1 MFCKYCGTR
10 LDDVQKFCG
19 VCGRAVDRNIKFADP
34 TAKLL
39 DEVEKSESEVA
50 EAVEEVIVTPV
61 AEAIEVADEPAERRA
76 EAEAET
82 ETDAPAEPEEALE
95 SEDVVEPE
103 PEVEPEPIVPT
114 GLKIGLL
121 VWSVI
126 NMAFGMFAFGIPALI
141 MNIRSAN
148 KDVNKTKK
156 SISYVKILNFTGS
169 LALALVVFYGIYMSV
184 KYATNL

>member
-39 DEVEKSESEVA
+39 DEVEKSEPEVA

-61 AEAIEVADEPAERRA
+61 AEAIEVADEPAEEIA
-76 EAEAET
+76 EAEAE
-82 ETDAPAEPEEALE
+82 ASAEPEEALE

-148 KDVNKTKK
+148 KDVSKTKK

>member
-39 DEVEKSESEVA
+39 DEVEKSEPEVA

-61 AEAIEVADEPAERRA
+61 AEAIEVADEPSEEIAEP
-76 EAEAET
+76 EADA
-82 ETDAPAEPEEALE
+82 DAPAEPEEAVE
-95 SEDVVEPE
+95 SETVVEPE

-148 KDVNKTKK
+148 KDVSKTKK

>member
-39 DEVEKSESEVA
+39 DEVEKSEPEVT

-61 AEAIEVADEPAERRA
+61 ADAIEVADEPAEEIA
-76 EAEAET
+76 GAET
-82 ETDAPAEPEEALE
+82 EKIAEPEEALE
-95 SEDVVEPE
+95 NEDVVEPE

-121 VWSVI
+121 VWSII

-148 KDVNKTKK
+148 KDVSKTKR
-156 SISYVKILNFTGS
+156 SISYVKILNFAGS
-169 LALALVVFYGIYMSV
+169 LVLALVVFYGIYMSV

>member
-39 DEVEKSESEVA
+39 DEVEKSEPEIA

-61 AEAIEVADEPAERRA
+61 AEAIEVADEPEEEIAE
-76 EAEAET
+76 
-82 ETDAPAEPEEALE
+82 APAEPEEVAE
-95 SEDVVEPE
+95 NGDVVEPE

-141 MNIRSAN
+141 MNIRSA
-148 KDVNKTKK
+148 KRDVSKTKK
-156 SISYVKILNFTGS
+156 SISYVKILNFAGS
-169 LALALVVFYGIYMSV
+169 LVLALVVFYGIYMSL
-184 KYATNL
+184 KHATNL

>member
-39 DEVEKSESEVA
+39 DEVEKSEPEVA

-61 AEAIEVADEPAERRA
+61 AEAIEVADEPAEEIA

-82 ETDAPAEPEEALE
+82 PAEPEETLE
-95 SEDVVEPE
+95 SGDVVEPE

-148 KDVNKTKK
+148 KDVSKTKK

-169 LALALVVFYGIYMSV
+169 LVLALVVFYGIYMSV
-184 KYATNL
+184 KYATPN

>member
-39 DEVEKSESEVA
+39 DEVEKSEPEVA

-61 AEAIEVADEPAERRA
+61 AEAAEVADEQAERRA
-76 EAEAET
+76 

-148 KDVNKTKK
+148 KDVSKTKK

>member
-34 TAKLL
+34 TAKIF
-39 DEVEKSESEVA
+39 DKTEEIEAEVV
-50 EAVEEVIVTPV
+50 EAAAKAPEMPV
-61 AEAIEVADEPAERRA
+61 AEAAEVADEPAE
-76 EAEAET
+76 EIAET
-82 ETDAPAEPEEALE
+82 EKIAEPEEALE
-95 SEDVVEPE
+95 SGDVVEPE

-121 VWSVI
+121 VWSII
-126 NMAFGMFAFGIPALI
+126 NMAFGMYPFGIPALI

-148 KDVNKTKK
+148 KDVKKTKK

-169 LALALVVFYGIYMSV
+169 LALALVVFYSIYMSL

>member
-39 DEVEKSESEVA
+39 DEVEKSEPEVA

-61 AEAIEVADEPAERRA
+61 AEAIEVADEPEEEIAE
-76 EAEAET
+76 
-82 ETDAPAEPEEALE
+82 APAEPEEVVE
-95 SEDVVEPE
+95 NGDVVEPE

-114 GLKIGLL
+114 GLRIGLL
-121 VWSVI
+121 VWSII

-141 MNIRSAN
+141 MNIRSA
-148 KDVNKTKK
+148 KRDVSKTKK
-156 SISYVKILNFTGS
+156 SISYVKILNFAGS
-169 LALALVVFYGIYMSV
+169 LALALVVFYCIYMSL

>member
-10 LDDVQKFCG
+10 LDEVQKFCG

-34 TAKLL
+34 TAKIL
-39 DEVEKSESEVA
+39 DKTEEIEAEVV
-50 EAVEEVIVTPV
+50 EAVEEVLVTPV
-61 AEAIEVADEPAERRA
+61 AEADEVVDEQAE
-76 EAEAET
+76 
-82 ETDAPAEPEEALE
+82 DIAEPEEVVE
-95 SEDVVEPE
+95 NEDVVEPE

-148 KDVNKTKK
+148 KDVSKTKK

-169 LALALVVFYGIYMSV
+169 LVLALVVFYGIYMSV
-184 KYATNL
+184 KHATNL

>member
-39 DEVEKSESEVA
+39 DEVEKSEPEVA

-82 ETDAPAEPEEALE
+82 PAEPEEVVE
-95 SEDVVEPE
+95 NEDVVEPE
-103 PEVEPEPIVPT
+103 PEVEPEPFVPT

-148 KDVNKTKK
+148 KDVSKTKK

-169 LALALVVFYGIYMSV
+169 LVLALAVYYGIYMSV
-184 KYATNL
+184 KYAPNL

>member
-39 DEVEKSESEVA
+39 DEVEKSEPEVA

-61 AEAIEVADEPAERRA
+61 AEAIEVADEPAEEIA
-76 EAEAET
+76 EAEAE
-82 ETDAPAEPEEALE
+82 EIAEPEEVVE
-95 SEDVVEPE
+95 NGDVVEPE
-103 PEVEPEPIVPT
+103 PEVEPELIVPT
-114 GLKIGLL
+114 GLRIGLL
-121 VWSVI
+121 VWSII

-141 MNIRSAN
+141 MNIRSA
-148 KDVNKTKK
+148 KRDVSKTKK
-156 SISYVKILNFTGS
+156 SISYVKILNFAGS
-169 LALALVVFYGIYMSV
+169 LALALVVFYGIYMSL
-184 KYATNL
+184 KHATNL

>member
-39 DEVEKSESEVA
+39 DGVEKSEPEVA

-61 AEAIEVADEPAERRA
+61 AEAAEVADEPAEEIA
-76 EAEAET
+76 EAEAS
-82 ETDAPAEPEEALE
+82 AEPEEVVE
-95 SEDVVEPE
+95 NEDVVEPE

-148 KDVNKTKK
+148 KDVSKTKK
-156 SISYVKILNFTGS
+156 SISYVKILNFAGS

>member
-34 TAKLL
+34 TAKLF
-39 DEVEKSESEVA
+39 DEVEKSEPEVA

-76 EAEAET
+76 EAKAET
-82 ETDAPAEPEEALE
+82 PADPEEVVE
-95 SEDVVEPE
+95 NEDVVEPE

-148 KDVNKTKK
+148 KDVSKTKK

>member
-34 TAKLL
+34 TAKLI
-39 DEVEKSESEVA
+39 DEVEKSEPEVA

-82 ETDAPAEPEEALE
+82 PAEPEEVLE
-95 SEDVVEPE
+95 NEDVVGPE
-103 PEVEPEPIVPT
+103 PEVEPEPEPIVPT

-148 KDVNKTKK
+148 KDVSKTKK
-156 SISYVKILNFTGS
+156 SISYVKILNFAGS

-184 KYATNL
+184 KYAPNL

>member
-39 DEVEKSESEVA
+39 DEVEKSEPEVA

-61 AEAIEVADEPAERRA
+61 AEAIEVADEPEEEIAE
-76 EAEAET
+76 
-82 ETDAPAEPEEALE
+82 APAEPEEVVE
-95 SEDVVEPE
+95 NGDVVEPE

-114 GLKIGLL
+114 GLRIGLL
-121 VWSVI
+121 VWSII

-148 KDVNKTKK
+148 KDVSKTKK
-156 SISYVKILNFTGS
+156 SISYVKILNFAGS

-184 KYATNL
+184 KHATNL

>member
-39 DEVEKSESEVA
+39 DEVEKSEPEVA

-61 AEAIEVADEPAERRA
+61 AEAAEVADEQAE
-76 EAEAET
+76 EIAET
-82 ETDAPAEPEEALE
+82 EALAETEAVVEEA
-95 SEDVVEPE
+95 DVVEPE
-103 PEVEPEPIVPT
+103 PEVEPEPFVPT

-148 KDVNKTKK
+148 KDVSKTKK
-156 SISYVKILNFTGS
+156 SISYVKILNFAGS
-169 LALALVVFYGIYMSV
+169 LVLALVVFYGIYMSV

>member
-39 DEVEKSESEVA
+39 DEVEKSEPEVT
-50 EAVEEVIVTPV
+50 EAVEEVTTATPV

-76 EAEAET
+76 EAEAE
-82 ETDAPAEPEEALE
+82 EIAEPEEVVE
-95 SEDVVEPE
+95 SEAVVEPE

-141 MNIRSAN
+141 MNIRSA
-148 KDVNKTKK
+148 KRDVSKTKK
-156 SISYVKILNFTGS
+156 SISYVKILNFAGS
-169 LALALVVFYGIYMSV
+169 LALALVVFYGIYMSL
-184 KYATNL
+184 KHATNL

>member
-39 DEVEKSESEVA
+39 DEVEKSEPEVA
-50 EAVEEVIVTPV
+50 EVVEEVIVTPV
-61 AEAIEVADEPAERRA
+61 AEAIEVADEPAEEIA
-76 EAEAET
+76 G
-82 ETDAPAEPEEALE
+82 APAEPEEALE
-95 SEDVVEPE
+95 NEDVVEPE

-114 GLKIGLL
+114 GLRIGLL
-121 VWSVI
+121 VWSII

-148 KDVNKTKK
+148 KDVSKTKK
-156 SISYVKILNFTGS
+156 SISYIKILNFAGS
-169 LALALVVFYGIYMSV
+169 LALALVVFYGIYMSL
-184 KYATNL
+184 KHATNL

>member
-39 DEVEKSESEVA
+39 DEVEKSEPEVA

-61 AEAIEVADEPAERRA
+61 AEAIEVADEPAE
-76 EAEAET
+76 EIAEAET
-82 ETDAPAEPEEALE
+82 PAEPEEALE

-103 PEVEPEPIVPT
+103 SEVEPEPIVPT
-114 GLKIGLL
+114 GLRIGLL
-121 VWSVI
+121 VWSII

-141 MNIRSAN
+141 MNIRSA
-148 KDVNKTKK
+148 KRDVSKTKK
-156 SISYVKILNFTGS
+156 SISYVKILNFAGS

-184 KYATNL
+184 KHATNL

>member
-39 DEVEKSESEVA
+39 DEVEKSEPEVT
-50 EAVEEVIVTPV
+50 EAIEEVIVTPV
-61 AEAIEVADEPAERRA
+61 AEAIEVADEPAE
-76 EAEAET
+76 EIAEAET
-82 ETDAPAEPEEALE
+82 PAEPEEVVE
-95 SEDVVEPE
+95 NEDVVEPE

-121 VWSVI
+121 VWSII

-141 MNIRSAN
+141 MNIKSAN
-148 KDVNKTKK
+148 KDVSKTKK
-156 SISYVKILNFTGS
+156 SISYVKILNFAGS

>member
-39 DEVEKSESEVA
+39 DEVEKSEPEVA

-61 AEAIEVADEPAERRA
+61 AEAIEVADEPAEEIA

-82 ETDAPAEPEEALE
+82 PAEPEEVVE
-95 SEDVVEPE
+95 NGDVVEPE
-103 PEVEPEPIVPT
+103 PEVAPEPVVPT

-121 VWSVI
+121 VWSII

-141 MNIRSAN
+141 MNIRSAK
-148 KDVNKTKK
+148 KDVSKTKK

-169 LALALVVFYGIYMSV
+169 LVLALVVFYGIYMSV

>member
-34 TAKLL
+34 TAKRL
-39 DEVEKSESEVA
+39 DEVAKSEPEVA

-61 AEAIEVADEPAERRA
+61 AEAIEVADEPAE
-76 EAEAET
+76 EIAEAET
-82 ETDAPAEPEEALE
+82 PAEPEEVVE
-95 SEDVVEPE
+95 NGDVVEPE

-114 GLKIGLL
+114 GLRIGLL
-121 VWSVI
+121 VWSII

-141 MNIRSAN
+141 MNIRSAK
-148 KDVNKTKK
+148 KDVSKTKK
-156 SISYVKILNFTGS
+156 SISYIKILNFAGS

-184 KYATNL
+184 KHATNL

>member
-39 DEVEKSESEVA
+39 DEVEKSEPKVA

-61 AEAIEVADEPAERRA
+61 AEAIEVADEPAEVI
-76 EAEAET
+76 AEAET
-82 ETDAPAEPEEALE
+82 EKIAEPEEVVE
-95 SEDVVEPE
+95 NGDVVEPE

-148 KDVNKTKK
+148 KDVSKTKK
-156 SISYVKILNFTGS
+156 SISYVKILNFAGS

-184 KYATNL
+184 KHATNL

>member
-39 DEVEKSESEVA
+39 DEVEKSEPEVT

-61 AEAIEVADEPAERRA
+61 AEAIEVADEQAE
-76 EAEAET
+76 EIAEAET
-82 ETDAPAEPEEALE
+82 PAEPEEALE

-148 KDVNKTKK
+148 KDVSKTKK
-156 SISYVKILNFTGS
+156 SISYVKILNFAGS

>member
-39 DEVEKSESEVA
+39 DEVEKSEPEVT
-50 EAVEEVIVTPV
+50 EAVEEVTTATPV
-61 AEAIEVADEPAERRA
+61 AEAIEVADEPEEEIAE
-76 EAEAET
+76 
-82 ETDAPAEPEEALE
+82 APAEPEEVAE
-95 SEDVVEPE
+95 NGDVVEPE

-114 GLKIGLL
+114 GLRIGLL

-141 MNIRSAN
+141 MNIRSA
-148 KDVNKTKK
+148 KRDVSKTKK

-184 KYATNL
+184 KHATNL

>member
-34 TAKLL
+34 TAKIL
-39 DEVEKSESEVA
+39 DEVEKSEPEA
-50 EAVEEVIVTPV
+50 TEAVEEVIVTPV
-61 AEAIEVADEPAERRA
+61 AEAIEVADEQAERRA
-76 EAEAET
+76 EAET
-82 ETDAPAEPEEALE
+82 PAEPEEVVE

-103 PEVEPEPIVPT
+103 LEVEPEPIVPT
-114 GLKIGLL
+114 GLRIGLL
-121 VWSVI
+121 VWSII
-126 NMAFGMFAFGIPALI
+126 NMAFGMYPFGIPALI

-148 KDVNKTKK
+148 KDVKKTKK

-169 LALALVVFYGIYMSV
+169 LALALVVFYSIYMSV

>member
-39 DEVEKSESEVA
+39 DEVEKSEPEVT
-50 EAVEEVIVTPV
+50 EAVEEVIVAPV
-61 AEAIEVADEPAERRA
+61 AEAIEVADEPTERRA
-76 EAEAET
+76 EAET
-82 ETDAPAEPEEALE
+82 ETPAEPEEVVE
-95 SEDVVEPE
+95 NEDVVEPE

-148 KDVNKTKK
+148 KDVSKTKK
-156 SISYVKILNFTGS
+156 SISYVKILNFAGS

>member
-39 DEVEKSESEVA
+39 DGVEKSEPEIA

-61 AEAIEVADEPAERRA
+61 AEAIEVADEPEEEIAE
-76 EAEAET
+76 
-82 ETDAPAEPEEALE
+82 APAEPEEVAE
-95 SEDVVEPE
+95 NGDVVEPE

-114 GLKIGLL
+114 GLRIGLL

-141 MNIRSAN
+141 MNIRSA
-148 KDVNKTKK
+148 KRDVSKTKK
-156 SISYVKILNFTGS
+156 SISYVKILNFAGS
-169 LALALVVFYGIYMSV
+169 LVLALVVFYGIYMSL
-184 KYATNL
+184 KHATNL

>member
-39 DEVEKSESEVA
+39 DEVEKSEPEVA
-50 EAVEEVIVTPV
+50 EAVEEVTTATPV
-61 AEAIEVADEPAERRA
+61 AEAIEVADESAERRA

-82 ETDAPAEPEEALE
+82 TAEPEETLE
-95 SEDVVEPE
+95 NEAVVEPE
-103 PEVEPEPIVPT
+103 PEVEPELIVPT

-169 LALALVVFYGIYMSV
+169 LVLALIVFYGIYMSV
-184 KYATNL
+184 KYAPNL

>member
-39 DEVEKSESEVA
+39 DEVEKSEPEVA

-61 AEAIEVADEPAERRA
+61 AEAIEVADEPEEEIAE
-76 EAEAET
+76 
-82 ETDAPAEPEEALE
+82 APAEPEEVVE
-95 SEDVVEPE
+95 NGDVVEPE

-114 GLKIGLL
+114 GLRIGLL
-121 VWSVI
+121 VWSII

-141 MNIRSAN
+141 MNIRSA
-148 KDVNKTKK
+148 KRDVSKTKK
-156 SISYVKILNFTGS
+156 SISYVKILNFAGS
-169 LALALVVFYGIYMSV
+169 LALALVVFYGIYMSL
-184 KYATNL
+184 KHATNL

>member
-39 DEVEKSESEVA
+39 DEVEKSEPEVA

-61 AEAIEVADEPAERRA
+61 AEAIEVADEPAEVIA
-76 EAEAET
+76 EAEES
-82 ETDAPAEPEEALE
+82 AEPEEVVE
-95 SEDVVEPE
+95 NEDVVEPE

-121 VWSVI
+121 VWSII

-148 KDVNKTKK
+148 KDVSKTKK
-156 SISYVKILNFTGS
+156 SISYVKILNFAGS
-169 LALALVVFYGIYMSV
+169 LALALVVFYGIYMSL
-184 KYATNL
+184 KHATNL

>member
-34 TAKLL
+34 TAKIL
-39 DEVEKSESEVA
+39 DKTGEIEAEEVEAAAKAPEMPVA
-50 EAVEEVIVTPV
+50 EAVE
-61 AEAIEVADEPAERRA
+61 VADEQAERRA
-76 EAEAET
+76 EAET
-82 ETDAPAEPEEALE
+82 PAEPEEALE
-95 SEDVVEPE
+95 SGDVVEPE

-114 GLKIGLL
+114 GLRIGLL

-141 MNIRSAN
+141 MNIRSA
-148 KDVNKTKK
+148 KRDVSKTKK
-156 SISYVKILNFTGS
+156 SISYVKILNFAGS
-169 LALALVVFYGIYMSV
+169 LALALVVFYGIYMSL
-184 KYATNL
+184 KHATNL

>member
-39 DEVEKSESEVA
+39 DEVEKSEPEVA

-76 EAEAET
+76 EAET
-82 ETDAPAEPEEALE
+82 PAEPEEVVE
-95 SEDVVEPE
+95 NGDVVEPE

-114 GLKIGLL
+114 GLRIGLL
-121 VWSVI
+121 VWSII

-148 KDVNKTKK
+148 KDVSKTKR

-184 KYATNL
+184 KHATNL

>member
-39 DEVEKSESEVA
+39 DEVEKSEPEIA

-61 AEAIEVADEPAERRA
+61 AEAIEVADEPEEEIAE
-76 EAEAET
+76 
-82 ETDAPAEPEEALE
+82 APAEPEEVAE
-95 SEDVVEPE
+95 NGDVVEPE

-148 KDVNKTKK
+148 KDVSKTKK
-156 SISYVKILNFTGS
+156 SISYVKILNFAGS

-184 KYATNL
+184 KHATKL

>member
-39 DEVEKSESEVA
+39 DEVEKSEPEVT

-61 AEAIEVADEPAERRA
+61 AEAIEVADEQAE
-76 EAEAET
+76 EIAEAET
-82 ETDAPAEPEEALE
+82 PAEPEEVVE
-95 SEDVVEPE
+95 NGDVVEPE
-103 PEVEPEPIVPT
+103 PEVEPELIVPT

-121 VWSVI
+121 VWSII

-148 KDVNKTKK
+148 KDVSKTKK
-156 SISYVKILNFTGS
+156 SISYVKILNFAGS

-184 KYATNL
+184 KHATNL

>member
-39 DEVEKSESEVA
+39 DEVEKSEP
-50 EAVEEVIVTPV
+50 EAIETVEEVIATPV
-61 AEAIEVADEPAERRA
+61 AENAKAADEQVE
-76 EAEAET
+76 EITET
-82 ETDAPAEPEEALE
+82 EALAE
-95 SEDVVEPE
+95 SEEVVEDADVVEPE
-103 PEVEPEPIVPT
+103 AEVAPEPVVPT

-121 VWSVI
+121 VWSII
-126 NMAFGMFAFGIPALI
+126 NMAFGMYAFGIPALI
-141 MNIRSAN
+141 MNIRSSK
-148 KDVNKTKK
+148 KDVSKTKK
-156 SISYVKILNFTGS
+156 SISYIKILNFAGS
-169 LALALVVFYGIYMSV
+169 LVLALVVFYGIYMSV